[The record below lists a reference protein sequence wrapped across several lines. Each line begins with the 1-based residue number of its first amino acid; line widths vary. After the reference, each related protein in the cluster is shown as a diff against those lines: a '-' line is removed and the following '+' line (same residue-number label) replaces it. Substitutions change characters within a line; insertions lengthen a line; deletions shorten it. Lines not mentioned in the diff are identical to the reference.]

1 MATHRV
7 QVAQSTAPSQVWA
20 ELAPD
25 SQQRAVQIL
34 AQMALN
40 FLTAQ
45 TLTAQ
50 KEEAVCSNSAI
61 TPSYAP
67 IIRGSPLDHSKDKN
81 VNVGPPM
88 KRRR

>member
-7 QVAQSTAPSQVWA
+7 QVSQSTAPSQVWA

-25 SQQRAVQIL
+25 SQHRAVQLL

-40 FLTAQ
+40 FLTAE

-50 KEEAVCSNSAI
+50 KEDTVCSNSEI
-61 TPSYAP
+61 TSSYAP
-67 IIRGSPLDHSKDKN
+67 IISPDRH
-81 VNVGPPM
+81 
-88 KRRR
+88 

>member
-1 MATHRV
+1 MATPRV

-20 ELAPD
+20 ELALE
-25 SQQRAVQIL
+25 SQHRAVQLL

-50 KEEAVCSNSAI
+50 KEDVVCSNSEI

-67 IIRGSPLDHSKDKN
+67 TISPDRH
-81 VNVGPPM
+81 
-88 KRRR
+88 